1 MLDFDIE
8 THNATNIKVIG
19 CGGGGS
25 NAVNRMIEGGTRGI
39 EFIVVNTDKQALA
52 SSKANLKIQIGDK
65 LTKGLGAGANPEVGH
80 KAAEESQEE
89 ITQAIKGAD
98 MVFITAGMGGG
109 TGTGAAP
116 VVADIAKSMGI
127 LTVGVVTKP
136 FLFESRRRMMNAEE
150 GIRSLRSK
158 VDALIT
164 IPNQKLL
171 SLADKKTTL
180 IQSFQLADEVLKQG
194 VEGVSDLITNPGLI
208 NVDFNDLK
216 TIMKDKGL
224 AHMGVGVGRGD
235 NKAEDAIKQAISSP
249 LLETSIHGATG
260 VLLNFTGGPDIGLL
274 EIEQAASVVHEVIDP
289 DANLIFG
296 TSIDESMKDE
306 IKITVIATG
315 FDQEKNEQIL
325 TQKNKPREDSIKI
338 ISEINNELD
347 ESDLAIPAFLRRNR
361 NL

>member
-65 LTKGLGAGANPEVGH
+65 LTKGLGAGANPEVGQ
-80 KAAEESQEE
+80 KAAEESLEE

-150 GIRSLRSK
+150 GIRSLRAK

-325 TQKNKPREDSIKI
+325 TKKIKSKEDSIKI
-338 ISEINNELD
+338 ISEINNQLD
-347 ESDLAIPAFLRRNR
+347 ESDLAIPAFLRRNK